1 MILAVE
7 MLKTFNH
14 LNQDHFL
21 CELKREEYNGKR
33 YYISPNGKKLP
44 SVTTFLS
51 HFKGDS
57 LAKWRKKVGED
68 EANKISARAS
78 KRGTK
83 FHSLMESYIT
93 NQEGFLTEQDVMP
106 DMRHAFLDMR
116 PVVDRI
122 DNIHYVETML
132 YSETLGLAGQVDCIA
147 EFDGVPSVIDFKT
160 SLKLKKEEW
169 ILSYFEQCTCY
180 SLMYEEMTGIKAKQ
194 IVVLISVDHEQPQV
208 FVKQRGDYVPEL
220 YNKVK
225 QFREETG
232 LCKS

>member
-1 MILAVE
+1 M
-7 MLKTFNH
+7 KTFKHINT
-14 LNQDHFL
+14 QPL

-33 YYISPNGKKLP
+33 YYLAPSGKRLP

-57 LAKWRKKVGED
+57 IATWRRKVGEE

-78 KRGTK
+78 RRGTK
-83 FHSLMESYIT
+83 FHHLMESYIG
-93 NQEGFLTEQDVMP
+93 NQKGFLTEPDVMP
-106 DMRHAFLDMR
+106 DMQMAFFDMR
-116 PVVDRI
+116 PVIDRI
-122 DNIHYVETML
+122 DNVHYLETML

-225 QFREETG
+225 QFREEFG
-232 LCKS
+232 L

>member
-1 MILAVE
+1 M
-7 MLKTFNH
+7 KTFNH
-14 LNQDHFL
+14 IHPDHVL
-21 CELKREEYNGKR
+21 IELKREEYNGKR

-57 LAKWRKKVGED
+57 IQKWRKKVGED

-78 KRGTK
+78 RRGTK
-83 FHSLMESYIT
+83 FHSIMESYLS
-93 NQEGFLTEQDVMP
+93 NQERDSFLNKDVMP
-106 DMRHAFLDMR
+106 DMKQAFNQFVPIL
-116 PVVDRI
+116 DRI
-122 DNIHYVETML
+122 DNVHYLETML

-169 ILSYFEQCTCY
+169 ILNYFEQCTCY
-180 SLMYEEMTGIKAKQ
+180 SLMYEEMTGIQCKQ

-208 FVKQRGDYVPEL
+208 FVKNRKDYIPEL
-220 YNKVK
+220 ARKIV

-232 LCKS
+232 L